1 MKFLLSL
8 LVSLLFLTLIFYYL
22 PLEEVSLYLKSI
34 EIKTLTFSFLLYS
47 LSQFTRSVRW
57 SIILSLPLRESF
69 FLNSANL
76 FLNNVLPAR
85 SGEISWFYYA
95 KKLGVNFKY
104 SLWSFT
110 IGRVYDLIALAF
122 IVFVSYLLVKKGLIF
137 AYFGVL
143 FGFILAILIPYTV
156 NLIPEFWKFTDLKNF
171 LKRELNLKLSLYLF
185 TLSGISFFLKAIS
198 TYLLVKSLLNLNFFK
213 YTLGFLGGELSSIL
227 PVHSFMGFGT
237 YEAGFLLPLK
247 LIGFEVKEGLKVGF
261 IVHNFLLLSSA
272 FWGIVSI
279 LYLHTFFRRS
289 P

>member
-1 MKFLLSL
+1 
-8 LVSLLFLTLIFYYL
+8 
-22 PLEEVSLYLKSI
+22 
-34 EIKTLTFSFLLYS
+34 
-47 LSQFTRSVRW
+47 
-57 SIILSLPLRESF
+57 
-69 FLNSANL
+69 
-76 FLNNVLPAR
+76 
-85 SGEISWFYYA
+85 
-95 KKLGVNFKY
+95 
-104 SLWSFT
+104 
-110 IGRVYDLIALAF
+110 
-122 IVFVSYLLVKKGLIF
+122 
-137 AYFGVL
+137 
-143 FGFILAILIPYTV
+143 PYTV